1 MTRTVTCLAAG
12 LALALLTPAG
22 AEHEVYFRYVILG
35 YITDSR
41 GLPVSGRTV
50 IVVRDKTGL
59 GYRDETDPQGLYV
72 IVVRLG
78 DESAG
83 ETLTVRAGDATT
95 TVTARFDAANHQD
108 DRGTRIDLED
118 ARFTER
124 AAAFR
129 TTLANVRAAPAR

>member
-1 MTRTVTCLAAG
+1 VTRTVTLVAG
-12 LALALLTPAG
+12 LVLALSTLAE

-50 IVVRDKTGL
+50 TVVRDKTGL
-59 GYRDETDPQGLYV
+59 GYRDETDAQGLYV

-83 ETLTVRAGDATT
+83 ETLTVRAGDAITR
-95 TVTARFDAANHQD
+95 VTARFDPTNHQD
-108 DRGTRIDLED
+108 DRGTRMDLEG
-118 ARFTER
+118 AQFTER
-124 AAAFR
+124 AASFR
-129 TTLANVRAAPAR
+129 PTLANVRAAPAR